1 MTYISQ
7 TRRHIRYLANFN
19 GLVQHGETFAHS
31 FDEVRSQLE
40 DAFYNVELIQI
51 QFLD

>member
-1 MTYISQ
+1 MYVSNTI
-7 TRRHIRYLANFN
+7 RHIRYLANFN
-19 GLVQHGETFAHS
+19 GCVKHGETYAFSFA
-31 FDEVRSQLE
+31 EVASQLA